1 MNKNK
6 NLKPI
11 KLLKT
16 KKFPS
21 LFSDL
26 DNNIKSNK
34 KKINIIPLTYL
45 FKEKEENES
54 IKVKSFIGISNNK
67 KNKNKN
73 NSFMKYKSLSQE
85 LLPIKYTKIKLP
97 RIKQSKGIQTELKE
111 SMIESIINK
120 FNQCDNKF
128 KIKPKYSNDFNL
140 NKYIKYN
147 YNFNKANIPPKYD
160 YKKIY
165 SKLFKRI
172 KKIKSLSL

>member
-11 KLLKT
+11 KLLKS

-21 LFSDL
+21 LFSEL
-26 DNNIKSNK
+26 DNNIKIKK

-45 FKEKEENES
+45 FKEKDEDDS
-54 IKVKSFIGISNNK
+54 IKVKSFIGINNK
-67 KNKNKN
+67 RKNKN
-73 NSFMKYKSLSQE
+73 NFFLKYKSLSQE
-85 LLPIKYTKIKLP
+85 LLQIKYTKFKLP

-128 KIKPKYSNDFNL
+128 KIKPKYSNDLNL

-147 YNFNKANIPPKYD
+147 YNFNKANIPTKYD
-160 YKKIY
+160 YKTIY

>member
-1 MNKNK
+1 MNKN
-6 NLKPI
+6 I

-34 KKINIIPLTYL
+34 KKINIIPLAYL
-45 FKEKEENES
+45 FKEKDENDS
-54 IKVKSFIGISNNK
+54 IKVKSFIGINNNK
-67 KNKNKN
+67 KNKN
-73 NSFMKYKSLSQE
+73 NSFLKYKSLSQE
-85 LLPIKYTKIKLP
+85 LLPIKYTKFKLP